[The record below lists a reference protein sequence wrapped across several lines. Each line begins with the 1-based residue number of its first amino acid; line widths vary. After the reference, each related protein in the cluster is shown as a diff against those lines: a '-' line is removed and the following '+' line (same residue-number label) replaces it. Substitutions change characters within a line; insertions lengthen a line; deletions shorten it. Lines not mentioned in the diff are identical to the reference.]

1 MGDVTTRRRLDGLV
15 ESCYA
20 GRDAT
25 QLRVDA
31 LRRLRTLVS
40 IDAAFFA
47 TVDPLTLLFTSAV
60 SEEPLIEAAALF
72 MDNEYGPADVN
83 RFADLAASDDPVGS
97 LDRATRGERRTSR
110 RYTEIM
116 APLNLG
122 DELRVVL
129 RAGGRAWG
137 VMCLHR
143 EDGAAGFSDSEVAL
157 LRNLAPHLAEGLRRA
172 HLLDGA
178 GASESLSST
187 GIIVLDRDL
196 RLVSINPAAENW
208 LGQIAEDDWPAS
220 AELPLVVYATASALN
235 RQTASGERPHPVPAV
250 TLRTAAGQWVVIHAS
265 HLEAA
270 HERQT
275 AVVLQPASP
284 TQLASVFFATRGLTP
299 AQERVASLVV
309 QGNSTQQIVRE
320 LHISQH
326 TVQEHLKAVFD
337 KFDVHSRRD
346 LVATLLTRH

>member
-157 LRNLAPHLAEGLRRA
+157 LRNLAPTSQKVCVAPTSSTARALRRVSA
-172 HLLDGA
+172 A
-178 GASESLSST
+178 RESSSLTATFGWCRSTRPPRT
-187 GIIVLDRDL
+187 GSARSLKTTGRHRQSCRSWSTRQPPRSTVK
-196 RLVSINPAAENW
+196 RLPAN
-208 LGQIAEDDWPAS
+208 
-220 AELPLVVYATASALN
+220 
-235 RQTASGERPHPVPAV
+235 
-250 TLRTAAGQWVVIHAS
+250 
-265 HLEAA
+265 
-270 HERQT
+270 
-275 AVVLQPASP
+275 
-284 TQLASVFFATRGLTP
+284 GLT
-299 AQERVASLVV
+299 LC
-309 QGNSTQQIVRE
+309 
-320 LHISQH
+320 
-326 TVQEHLKAVFD
+326 
-337 KFDVHSRRD
+337 RR
-346 LVATLLTRH
+346 

>member
-1 MGDVTTRRRLDGLV
+1 
-15 ESCYA
+15 
-20 GRDAT
+20 
-25 QLRVDA
+25 
-31 LRRLRTLVS
+31 
-40 IDAAFFA
+40 
-47 TVDPLTLLFTSAV
+47 
-60 SEEPLIEAAALF
+60 
-72 MDNEYGPADVN
+72 
-83 RFADLAASDDPVGS
+83 
-97 LDRATRGERRTSR
+97 
-110 RYTEIM
+110 
-116 APLNLG
+116 
-122 DELRVVL
+122 
-129 RAGGRAWG
+129 
-137 VMCLHR
+137 MCLHR
-143 EDGAAGFSDSEVAL
+143 EDGAAGFSDSEAAL

-178 GASESLSST
+178 GASESLSTT

-235 RQTASGERPHPVPAV
+235 RQTASGERPHPLPAV
-250 TLRTAAGQWVVIHAS
+250 TLRTAAGQWVVIHASHLEAAHERQTAVVLQPAS

-309 QGNSTQQIVRE
+309 GATAHSKSCASYTSPSTPCRNI
-320 LHISQH
+320 
-326 TVQEHLKAVFD
+326 
-337 KFDVHSRRD
+337 
-346 LVATLLTRH
+346 